1 MSDKAIVAIEVGMPG
16 LPGNG
21 ITSSEKT
28 TLQTDVATLQTNQGV
43 LFKEEGVALATRA
56 LSVNVV
62 GPGATVS
69 GTGTEK
75 TITIPA
81 STIPVYESTS
91 LIIANS
97 DGIQFDPDDFNVAL
111 NGGATRA
118 IVSLASNLPRF
129 VSATKSSSFSA
140 ATTSLADVLSANL
153 GILASGIVYDVELE
167 VYLRC
172 SPDAANDIIV
182 NARIDAASSVQ
193 GERSNV
199 TGEKVVLTA
208 TATAVVTGAGANIP
222 VACRVEMSAGTGTL
236 YSCHLRARALPRI

>member
-1 MSDKAIVAIEVGMPG
+1 MSDKAIVAVDVGMPG

-28 TLQTDVATLQTNQGV
+28 TLQTDVATLQSNQGV
-43 LFKEEGVALATRA
+43 LVKDEGGALATRA
-56 LSVNVV
+56 LALNFV
-62 GPGATVS
+62 GAGVTATGAGS
-69 GTGTEK
+69 EK

-81 STIPVYESTS
+81 STIPVYESTT

-118 IVSLASNLPRF
+118 IISIASNLPLF

-140 ATTSLADVLSANL
+140 ATTTLADVLSANL
-153 GILASGIVYDVELE
+153 GILASGVIYDVELE

-182 NARIDAASSVQ
+182 NARINAASSVP

-208 TATAVVTGAGANIP
+208 TATAVVSGAGATIP